1 MILDEIVESVKER
14 YKKIKEETPLD
25 KLKEIID
32 FHEKK
37 EYRFYDLFKEKK
49 FIFICECKKASPSK
63 GIIMSDFN
71 YLEIAKE
78 YEESGAVVISCLTE
92 P

>member
-25 KLKEIID
+25 KLIEKID

-37 EYRFYDLFKEKK
+37 EYRFYDLLKEKK
-49 FIFICECKKASPSK
+49 FIFICE
-63 GIIMSDFN
+63 
-71 YLEIAKE
+71 
-78 YEESGAVVISCLTE
+78 
-92 P
+92 